1 MRGVRGA
8 VLSRAAQHRGR
19 SSARPREGESRRR
32 SLVWFRADLRIA
44 DNPALAAA
52 RERGDVVGLF
62 VAAPTQWTR
71 HGVGANRRAFV
82 LRTLSA
88 LCDSLTAL
96 NVPLLIR
103 TAGRFRDHAALV
115 VRVARSVGAG
125 AVFCNAEYPLDET
138 RRDAAAAERCRAAG
152 IEWRRY
158 DGGLIVAPGRVLTG
172 AGAPYTVFTPF
183 KARWLAT
190 LDDGQLEP
198 QRAVPKQRPLD
209 VVPDGMPRR
218 LGGAAEDRL
227 AELWPGGERAAR
239 TRLAAF
245 VRGGL
250 ARYHVDRDRP
260 DLDGTSRLS
269 AYLAVGAISPR
280 QCLAAARAAN
290 DGRLASGAAGAV
302 SWINELIWREF
313 YAHVVAAFP
322 AVSRGENFRRD
333 YDRVRWRDAPAE
345 FDAWRA
351 GCTGYPLIDAAMRQL
366 AQTGWM
372 HNRLRMASAM
382 FLTKHLLIDWR
393 HGERHFMDLL
403 VDGDFAAN
411 NGGWQWS
418 ASTGTDAAPYFRIFN
433 PVAQAKKV
441 DPHGDFVRR
450 WVPELRDVR
459 GPAIFEPWKGSG
471 VAGYSRPIVDHAW
484 ARRRALEAFGR

>member
-1 MRGVRGA
+1 MN
-8 VLSRAAQHRGR
+8 
-19 SSARPREGESRRR
+19 RR
-32 SLVWFRADLRIA
+32 SLVWFRNDLRVA

-52 RERGDVVGLF
+52 RARGDVVALF
-62 VAAPTQWTR
+62 VAAPKQWAS

-82 LRTLSA
+82 LRTLEA
-88 LCDSLTAL
+88 LSHSLAAL
-96 NVPLLIR
+96 HVPLLIR
-103 TAGRFRDHAALV
+103 TAGHFRDHPPLV
-115 VRVARSVGAG
+115 VRVARSVGAD
-125 AVFCNAEYPLDET
+125 AVFCNDEYPLDEA
-138 RRDAAAAERCRAAG
+138 RRDTATVERCCAAG
-152 IEWRRY
+152 IELHRFG
-158 DGGLIVAPGRVLTG
+158 GGLVVAPGRVLTG
-172 AGAPYTVFTPF
+172 DGAPYTVFTPF
-183 KARWLAT
+183 RTRWLASV
-190 LDDGQLEP
+190 DAAQLEP
-198 QRAVPKQRPLD
+198 QRAARKQRSID
-209 VVPDGMPRR
+209 VEPDAVPRR
-218 LGGAAEDRL
+218 LGGAGADRL
-227 AELWPGGERAAR
+227 AGLWPGGERAAR
-239 TRLAAF
+239 KRLAAF
-245 VRGGL
+245 VVVAL
-250 ARYHVDRDRP
+250 PHYHVDRDRP

-269 AYLAVGAISPR
+269 PYLAVGAVSPR
-280 QCLAAARAAN
+280 QCIAAARAAN

-302 SWINELIWREF
+302 SWITELIWREF

-322 AVSRGENFRRD
+322 DVSRGANFRRA

-345 FDAWRA
+345 LDAWRA

-372 HNRLRMASAM
+372 HNRLRMATAM

-459 GPAIFEPWKGSG
+459 GPAIFEPWKFGVGSD
-471 VAGYSRPIVDHAW
+471 YPPPIVDHAF
-484 ARRRALEAFGR
+484 ARQRALEAFGR